1 MKTCSVTIN
10 LLKPGGDSRWPGYS
24 MLEVTGDRPE
34 TDGNPVL
41 MHGGDNMTTTTWVA
55 VQRSGG

>member
-1 MKTCSVTIN
+1 
-10 LLKPGGDSRWPGYS
+10 